1 MLTFVDDF
9 LNKITMY
16 RLVLYYLIGLLAA
29 AFLLSLF
36 GALPYSPVGL
46 VYSVFFITLLCWIVN
61 VVSAWIFNVPT
72 NVESVYITA
81 LILALIITP
90 IKTLDAQ
97 YFGFVAWAAIWSQ
110 VSKYILAFNRKHI
123 FNPVAFAVALTA
135 LTINQSASWWVGTAW
150 MLPFVL
156 VGGFLTVRKIRRF
169 DLVFSFFV
177 VALVTILGLD
187 LARGLDLVSSVQK
200 VLVDSPLF
208 FFAFVMLTEPLTT
221 PPTKGLQAVY
231 GGLVGLLFAPQ
242 MHVLSLY
249 STPEL
254 ALLAGNVFSY
264 LASPKKKLL
273 LTLKEKMRLGP
284 GIFDFVFATDTG
296 MPFRAGQYL
305 EWTLEH
311 DKPDNRGNRR
321 YFTIASA
328 PTEQEI
334 IMGVKFYDPPSS
346 YKKSMLA
353 MQPGDKILAG
363 QLAGDFTLPENPQ
376 EKSVFIAGGIGITP
390 FRSMIKY
397 LLDTNQAR
405 DIVLFYSNK
414 TAAEAVY
421 TDIFDQAVEKLG
433 LRAVYTL
440 TDKTQVP
447 AGWQGNVGPIN
458 AELIAAE
465 VPDFK
470 QRRFYLSG
478 PHAMV
483 TAYENALLSMGV
495 ASNKIKT
502 DFFPGFV

>member
-29 AFLLSLF
+29 ALLLSLF
-36 GALPYSPVGL
+36 GILPYSPVGL

-110 VSKYILAFNRKHI
+110 TSKYILALHRKHI

-177 VALVTILGLD
+177 VALITILGLD
-187 LARGLDLVSSVQK
+187 LARGLGLVSSLQK

-242 MHVLSLY
+242 VHVLSLY

-273 LTLKEKMRLGP
+273 LTLKEKVRLGP

-296 MPFRAGQYL
+296 MKFRAGQYL

-353 MQPGDKILAG
+353 MQPGEKILAG
-363 QLAGDFTLPENPQ
+363 QLAGDFTLPKNPK

-390 FRSMIKY
+390 FRSMVKY
-397 LLDTNQAR
+397 LLDTNQTR
-405 DIVLFYSNK
+405 DIVLFYSNR
-414 TAAEAVY
+414 TASEAVY

-440 TDKTQVP
+440 TDKSQVP
-447 AGWQGNVGPIN
+447 NGWQGNVGPIN

-495 ASNKIKT
+495 AQNKIKT